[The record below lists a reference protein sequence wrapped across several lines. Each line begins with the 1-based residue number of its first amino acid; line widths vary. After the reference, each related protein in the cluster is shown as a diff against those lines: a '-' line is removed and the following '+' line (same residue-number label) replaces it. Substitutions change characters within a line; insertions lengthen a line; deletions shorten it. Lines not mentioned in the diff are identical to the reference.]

1 MIPAKIEPISITPIS
16 EKSLESIVNWFNQRK
31 QSFYILGWS
40 YLGNQRQMEELFY
53 RSIIKVQKELPR
65 FKRETSFEIW
75 VTSIFIHI
83 CRELSVN
90 GSLQHLETSEPR
102 QDLFKALDQLEEYEK
117 EAVVLKYIIGIPL
130 ESAAGILRITEN
142 KLKEHLLSAVQS
154 LKKGMGF
161 ELSLNG
167 CKEYHKNYIDYL
179 ERKMDRPEKV
189 EFEIHIYHCQN
200 CQEDLAAFQDTILTL
215 PKKTEDFHV
224 PANFLESLKAKLVE
238 SEKQRQLKNRK
249 RFRIGIVFASV
260 FSLFISIEV
269 ITGAFTNAYYS
280 YAEEDQQ
287 LRAFLQQDLG
297 KVLNLVAESEGVKI
311 TIKSVVADDV
321 QTLVFYEIE
330 DTDED
335 DQYFMMYQD
344 GVIVENEHEIMNRA
358 AYPRHYF
365 PHLESNENKRE
376 KNVFRGKM
384 SLLPLGK
391 DKGTIELKITK
402 LYKLIRASDD
412 RENYIPYE
420 NLSFETGEWNF
431 EIPVT
436 KKPSTEYALDEE
448 TEIEGIPVRFDKLTI
463 APTAT
468 ILEYA
473 IPFSGSGKR
482 IDALNFGNLKV
493 NNKKLKADRYG
504 NNFGNGINEW
514 MTYHM
519 HFDPLYGEKP
529 IEANV
534 WIESANLTVED
545 KRTIELNASE
555 KYPQTFEYAGSTISI
570 DRVEA
575 GDSTNVVISNHA
587 IKNRAFESLHFE
599 IFGEDGNTPM
609 EMEMMNPKGVFVDK
623 KGIEYDPNEITFVY
637 EKLEQP
643 RYFFTEEN
651 IMFRSKNEGDNIPK
665 ILEIYSYTTTKF
677 LNEMVKISLE

>member
-1 MIPAKIEPISITPIS
+1 M
-16 EKSLESIVNWFNQRK
+16 ESIVEWFDQRI

-53 RSIIKVQKELPR
+53 RSITKVYKELPR
-65 FKRETSFEIW
+65 FKRQTSFEIW
-75 VTSIFIHI
+75 VTSIFISI
-83 CRELSVN
+83 CRELAAD
-90 GSLQHLETSEPR
+90 GSLQASETSEPR
-102 QDLFKALDQLEEYEK
+102 QDVFKALDQLEEYEK

-130 ESAAGILRITEN
+130 ESAAGILRIPEN
-142 KLKEHLLSAVQS
+142 KLKEYLFSAVQS
-154 LKKGMGF
+154 LKKGMGY

-167 CKEYHKNYIDYL
+167 CKEYHKKYIDYL

-189 EFEIHIYHCQN
+189 DFEIHIYHCQK
-200 CQEDLAAFQDTILTL
+200 CQEDLAAFQDVILTL
-215 PKKTEDFHV
+215 PKNKNDFHV
-224 PANFLESLKAKLVE
+224 PGNFLDSVKARLE
-238 SEKQRQLKNRK
+238 EREKNRRLKNRK
-249 RFRIGIVFASV
+249 RIRIGIVFASV
-260 FSLFISIEV
+260 FALLMSLEV
-269 ITGAFTNAYYS
+269 VTGAFSNAYYT

-287 LRAFLQQDLG
+287 LRAYLQQDLG
-297 KVLNLVAESEGVKI
+297 KMLNLKAESKGIEI
-311 TIKSVVADDV
+311 TIKSVIADDV
-321 QTLVFYEIE
+321 QTLVFYEIK

-335 DQYFMMYQD
+335 NQYFMMYQD
-344 GVIVENEHEIMNRA
+344 GVIVENEQEIMNHA

-365 PHLESNENKRE
+365 PHLESNENKKE

-391 DKGTIELKITK
+391 DNGTIELKITK

-412 RENYIPYE
+412 RDDFNPYE

-482 IDALNFGNLKV
+482 IDVLNFGNLKV

-529 IEANV
+529 KEASV

-545 KRTIELNASE
+545 KRTIELNGSE

-570 DRVEA
+570 DRFEA

-587 IKNRAFESLHFE
+587 IKNRAFESLHYE
-599 IFGEDGNTPM
+599 IIGEDGNTPM

-623 KGIEYDPNEITFVY
+623 KGFEYDPNEITFVY

-651 IMFRSKNEGDNIPK
+651 IRFHSNNEGDNIPK

-677 LNEMVKISLE
+677 LNEMVKVSLE